1 MVLRI
6 VSGVIVPNVRIGNV
20 TIELKTNTI
29 VGGAGNANI
38 WNTNAFGGTT
48 HYDKEPCSALS
59 IRRFS
64 GQPTNVDISG
74 PRFSGP
80 TTHYE
85 NARISWNC
93 SADGY
98 LEEITYYFAGEE

>member
-6 VSGVIVPNVRIGNV
+6 VSGVISPNVRNGNV
-20 TIELKTNTI
+20 TIELRSNTI
-29 VGGAGNANI
+29 VGGAANADI

-48 HYDKEPCSALS
+48 HYDNEPCSVLS
-59 IRRFS
+59 IRQFS
-64 GQPTNVDISG
+64 GQPSNIGIHG

-80 TTHYE
+80 TTRYE

-93 SADGY
+93 SADGF

>member
-6 VSGVIVPNVRIGNV
+6 VSGVISPNVRNGNV

-38 WNTNAFGGTT
+38 WNTNEFGGST

-59 IRRFS
+59 IRQFS
-64 GQPTNVDISG
+64 GQPSNIGING
-74 PRFSGP
+74 PTYQGP

-85 NARISWNC
+85 NVKIYWYC
-93 SADGY
+93 SNDGY
-98 LEEITYYFAGEE
+98 LEEITYFFAGEE